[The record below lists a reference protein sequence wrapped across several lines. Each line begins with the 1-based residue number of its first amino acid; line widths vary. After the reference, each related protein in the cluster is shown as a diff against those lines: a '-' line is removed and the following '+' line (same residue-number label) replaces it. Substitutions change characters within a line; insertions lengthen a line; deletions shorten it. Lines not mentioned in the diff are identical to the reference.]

1 MGSLNEL
8 ECAVIE
14 KLLDADTETCTILK
28 KQCQALKVTNRK
40 MTGVGFFTYLATSG
54 DAPVLPDAMG
64 FEISDVG
71 AKLNGALEVGFVLF
85 IREGRLHDLE
95 GFTYDDPWPD
105 VVTSFELFYDGTSER
120 R

>member
-40 MTGVGFFTYLATSG
+40 MTGVGFFTYFSIPN
-54 DAPVLPDAMG
+54 DAPVLSGAPAFHVG
-64 FEISDVG
+64 DVG

-85 IREGRLHDLE
+85 IRDGRLHHLE